1 MEGFAGKRVVEVNDH
16 FVFLDIRDEALETVA
31 VGIHQRNDVAGIDGV
46 FVKFSVDAEDS
57 LVEFDDVF
65 LNVWAVCLV
74 NREREVEI
82 VTFVQCGD
90 VAFKSVEGYTKSRDK
105 LEGVFYRSFLHEFV
119 DALFVVGVEF
129 VCNAD
134 VLVWLFHFYMFSCL

>member
-1 MEGFAGKRVVEVNDH
+1 MEDFAGKRVVEVNDH

-46 FVKFSVDAEDS
+46 FVKFPVDAEDS

-105 LEGVFYRSFLHEFV
+105 LEGVFCRSFSTSS
-119 DALFVVGVEF
+119 
-129 VCNAD
+129 
-134 VLVWLFHFYMFSCL
+134 WIPFSLSV